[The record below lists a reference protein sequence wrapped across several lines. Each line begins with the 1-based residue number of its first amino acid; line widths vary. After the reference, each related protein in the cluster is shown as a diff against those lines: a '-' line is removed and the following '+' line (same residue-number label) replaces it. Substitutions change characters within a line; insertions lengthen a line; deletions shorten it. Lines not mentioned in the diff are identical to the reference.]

1 MYRGCSFP
9 LVIVMKGEM
18 TLKEKAGISTINLD
32 SVINIKYVLLF
43 SRRDG
48 RGLPEGFISD
58 TALK

>member
-1 MYRGCSFP
+1 
-9 LVIVMKGEM
+9 VIVMKGEM